1 MKFKEE
7 DRAALRRYY
16 SLNFKRTLFRKQDAV
31 VINGLLDDIDELLK
45 LAEEQPDKYIKALCD
60 INSIL
65 WGCLDRS
72 TPKWMNPIAVFDAAT
87 KAFDIARE
95 TLGWPTDD

>member
-31 VINGLLDDIDELLK
+31 VINGLLDDIDELL
-45 LAEEQPDKYIKALCD
+45 QPAPKTWD
-60 INSIL
+60 IPQQE
-65 WGCLDRS
+65 G
-72 TPKWMNPIAVFDAAT
+72 
-87 KAFDIARE
+87 
-95 TLGWPTDD
+95 DDTCGACGGSRRDD